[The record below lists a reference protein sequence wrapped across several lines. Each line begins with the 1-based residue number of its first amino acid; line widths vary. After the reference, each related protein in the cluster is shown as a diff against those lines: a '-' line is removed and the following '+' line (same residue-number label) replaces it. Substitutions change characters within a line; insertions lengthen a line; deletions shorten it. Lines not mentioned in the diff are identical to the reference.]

1 MIKVISMQRYAE
13 ICEDADRLTS
23 TFTGCRQRAKA
34 KAALIVKKINN
45 EPGKM
50 VDDAKC
56 VGRKIIYTYTENL
69 GTKRFPDCYRE
80 VTDMEPMRHTEKMF
94 YARYR
99 QTNKDNVLCVL
110 EDKE

>member
-13 ICEDADRLTS
+13 IREESDFLVTNLT
-23 TFTGCRQRAKA
+23 GLRQRAKA

-50 VDDAKC
+50 VDDDKC

-69 GTKRFPDCYRE
+69 GTKRFPDCYKA
-80 VTDMEPMRHTEKMF
+80 VTDMVPLRHTEKMF
-94 YARYR
+94 YTRFR
-99 QTNKDNVLCVL
+99 QTNKDNVLCML
-110 EDKE
+110 ED